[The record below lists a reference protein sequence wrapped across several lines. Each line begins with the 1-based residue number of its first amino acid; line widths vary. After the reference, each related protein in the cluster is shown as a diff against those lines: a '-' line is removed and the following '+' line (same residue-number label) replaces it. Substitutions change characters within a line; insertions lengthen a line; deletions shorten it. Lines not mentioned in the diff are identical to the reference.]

1 MRLLQYKLT
10 DSKGKIIQAQRQA
23 AMDRGMHCIIPNDSY
38 NINHNIRHCSFKYA
52 LHIHAVIYER
62 AF

>member
-1 MRLLQYKLT
+1 MFVKYVK
-10 DSKGKIIQAQRQA
+10 QAQRQA

-38 NINHNIRHCSFKYA
+38 NINHNIRHCSFEYA
-52 LHIHAVIYER
+52 LHIHDIIYEG